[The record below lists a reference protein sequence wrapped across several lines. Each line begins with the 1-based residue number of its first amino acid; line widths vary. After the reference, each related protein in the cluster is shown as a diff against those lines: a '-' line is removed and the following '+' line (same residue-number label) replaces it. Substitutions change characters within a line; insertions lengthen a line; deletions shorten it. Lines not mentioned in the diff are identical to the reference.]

1 MRRRVLAAI
10 AAVSVVAVLVLG
22 LPLGILVGSL
32 YRDEEV
38 IRLERIAAEAG
49 LQVGLTLDGADPV
62 ELPSQ
67 PRGTRVGLYSAAG
80 ARVTGEGPSRADA
93 TVLAALGG
101 SVADTA
107 ANEEFVVAVPVSRDE
122 QVIGAVRAARDESVV
137 SSRSLRARLGLF
149 ALGVLAV
156 ALAVAIGLWLARRL
170 AGPVERL
177 AADAERLGSG
187 DFTLSASTSGIVE
200 LDAAS
205 GALAR
210 TAGRL
215 AWVLERERAFTAD
228 ASHQLRTPLAA
239 LRLELEAASLRGETR
254 EAALAEKALA
264 QVERFEET
272 IETLLGLARD
282 TPTGRAEEVTVGEL
296 LAEAEAEWRGALAR
310 SGRPLRLELDRRIAA
325 RHVPARAAREIV
337 RVLVGNASEHGSGV
351 VTLAARAV
359 GPAIALD
366 VRDEGR
372 VGGDPA
378 RLFARRDPGAAGT
391 GIGLAL
397 ARSLAEAEGG
407 RLSYDGSAPS
417 TTFTLLLMAAGD
429 DSSR

>member
-1 MRRRVLAAI
+1 MLAAI
-10 AAVSVVAVLVLG
+10 AAASAAALLVLG
-22 LPLGILVGSL
+22 LPLGIVVGSL

-67 PRGTRVGLYSAAG
+67 PRGTRVALYSSAG

-93 TVLAALGG
+93 TVLSALGG
-101 SVADTA
+101 SVTDA
-107 ANEEFVVAVPVSRDE
+107 AENEEFVVAVPVSRDE
-122 QVIGAVRAARDESVV
+122 RVIGAVRAARDESVV
-137 SSRSLRARLGLF
+137 SSRSSRARLGL
-149 ALGVLAV
+149 LGLGAV
-156 ALAVAIGLWLARRL
+156 ALAIAVAIGLWLARRL
-170 AGPVERL
+170 ARPVERL
-177 AADAERLGSG
+177 VADAERLGSG
-187 DFTLSASTSGIVE
+187 DFTHTASTSGVAE

-215 AWVLERERAFTAD
+215 AGVLERERAFTAD

-239 LRLELEAASLRGETR
+239 LRLDLEAALLNSEPG
-254 EAALAEKALA
+254 EAALAEKGLA
-264 QVERFEET
+264 QVERLEET

-282 TPTGRAEEVTVGEL
+282 VPGGRAGAVMVGEL
-296 LAEAEAEWRGALAR
+296 LAETEAEWRGVLAR
-310 SGRPLRLELDRRIAA
+310 AGRPLRLELERGIGA
-325 RHVPARAAREIV
+325 RSVSGRAAREIV
-337 RVLVGNASEHGSGV
+337 RVLVDNASEHGGGV
-351 VTLAARAV
+351 VTLAARAAGSAV
-359 GPAIALD
+359 AVD

-372 VGGDPA
+372 VSGDPA
-378 RLFARRDPGAAGT
+378 RLFERRDAGAAGT

-407 RLSYDGSAPS
+407 RLSYDASAPS
-417 TTFTLLLMAAGD
+417 TTFTLLLPAAED